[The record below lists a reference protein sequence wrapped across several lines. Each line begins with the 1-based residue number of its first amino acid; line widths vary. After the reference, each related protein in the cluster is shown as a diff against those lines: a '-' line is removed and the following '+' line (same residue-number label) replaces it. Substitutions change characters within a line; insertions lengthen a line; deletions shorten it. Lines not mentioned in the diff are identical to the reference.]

1 MIIASGLRAH
11 SDDGLEGLGE
21 NKGAF
26 FPPTADGADWDCG
39 DPNEGHS
46 CDINGANH
54 GVHDWGTVEDG
65 NRMAFACNSAGE
77 TRGNRGSQ
85 GDAAVCNNG
94 VPPPVSVIALSD
106 RLDACTEPANLE
118 SIGNRTARRAIARFT
133 REAAATEAGHGWWY
147 LDSLS

>member
-54 GVHDWGTVEDG
+54 GIHDWGTVEDG

-94 VPPPVSVIALSD
+94 VPPPVSVVALGLVGSV
-106 RLDACTEPANLE
+106 AQ
-118 SIGNRTARRAIARFT
+118 SG
-133 REAAATEAGHGWWY
+133 
-147 LDSLS
+147 

>member
-26 FPPTADGADWDCG
+26 FPPTADEADWDCG

-46 CDINGANH
+46 CDISGANH
-54 GVHDWGTVEDG
+54 GIHDWGTVEDG

-94 VPPPVSVIALSD
+94 VPPPVSVVALGLVGSV
-106 RLDACTEPANLE
+106 AQ
-118 SIGNRTARRAIARFT
+118 SG
-133 REAAATEAGHGWWY
+133 
-147 LDSLS
+147 

>member
-54 GVHDWGTVEDG
+54 GIHDWGTVEDG

-94 VPPPVSVIALSD
+94 VPPPVSVIASLIGSMHARS
-106 RLDACTEPANLE
+106 RLTSKAL
-118 SIGNRTARRAIARFT
+118 
-133 REAAATEAGHGWWY
+133 ATE
-147 LDSLS
+147 LPDVQLRDSPGRRRPLRLAMDGGT